1 MANILLPFF
10 PFPFVLLTTFRV
22 VAGPL
27 LAPVA
32 TRRDETHKGMGNG
45 GGGGD
50 LESQDSSTVHTHT
63 KRFPRKKIP
72 TTTTGGGGNPT
83 EINVFF
89 QGNIGRRRQG
99 GSNTAELCTCAT
111 PIMSGGVIS
120 TTSKCTK
127 RKKSVRPNFSCKNT
141 RYSKVRFSSAS
152 FYGTSVTHGRA
163 TVIFGP

>member
-45 GGGGD
+45 GGSTRGRD
-50 LESQDSSTVHTHT
+50 LESQDSSPVHTHT

-83 EINVFF
+83 KINVFF

-111 PIMSGGVIS
+111 PHNVRGGGDFNHFKMHKKERNRSDLTFLAKTLVIS
-120 TTSKCTK
+120 RCDLVPLP
-127 RKKSVRPNFSCKNT
+127 SVAPQ
-141 RYSKVRFSSAS
+141 
-152 FYGTSVTHGRA
+152 
-163 TVIFGP
+163 